1 MNAVFNVIPFVA
13 VVLGQTV
20 STTNPSLALWG
31 PMSIICGWM
40 IWRDE
45 RRAVQHDRLRDGI
58 GDIVHQLK
66 GLNRNLLY
74 QAATFGP
81 PGIKDV
87 AQKELER
94 IMGKT

>member
-1 MNAVFNVIPFVA
+1 MNALFNGVPFLA
-13 VVLGQTV
+13 IFLGQTV
-20 STTNPSLALWG
+20 SSTNPSLALWG
-31 PMSIICGWM
+31 PMSIVCGWM

-58 GDIVHQLK
+58 SDIVHQLK

-74 QAATFGP
+74 QAAAFGP

-87 AQKELER
+87 AEKELQR
-94 IMGKT
+94 VMPKD